1 MSFWVRTDPAYALG
15 TQMLDRRLL
24 YFLAVA
30 REGSFSRAAD
40 VLHVAQPAVSRQVA
54 ALEAEVGVRL
64 LERSAA
70 GVTPTAAGARLL
82 ERGHALERE
91 ATALHEELRAF
102 GLGARGTVALGYSM
116 SLGYG
121 TAPLLIEALRRRLP
135 GVEVVSRLLPTP
147 ELGAGVR
154 EGVLDLALVRAAG
167 PVDGVDAVV
176 VRRER
181 LGVLMAAG
189 DPLAEARVVAL
200 AALADRSISLHDR
213 AANPG
218 HYDLVVGACRAAGF
232 EPRLKPV
239 ETPFDP
245 AYGALVGGDAVSLVG
260 ESAQAGTPAALA
272 WRPLAEA
279 VRVPISLL
287 RRAGDGSAVVGR
299 AAEALEDEALTQG
312 WAAA

>member
-1 MSFWVRTDPAYALG
+1 
-15 TQMLDRRLL
+15 MLDRRLL

-30 REGSFSRAAD
+30 REGSFSRAAG

-54 ALEAEVGVRL
+54 LLEAEVGARL

-82 ERGHALERE
+82 ERGSALERE
-91 ATALHEELRAF
+91 AAALHDELKAF
-102 GLGARGTVALGYSM
+102 GLGARGTVTLGYST

-147 ELGAGVR
+147 ELGVGVR

-167 PVDGVDAVV
+167 LVEGVDAVV

-181 LGVLMAAG
+181 LGVLMREG
-189 DPLAEARVVAL
+189 DPLAVDGVVAL
-200 AALADRSISLHDR
+200 EALAGQAISLHDR

-232 EPRLKPV
+232 EPRLKPA
-239 ETPFDP
+239 EAPFDP
-245 AYGALVGGDAVSLVG
+245 GYGALVGGDAVSLVG
-260 ESAQAGTPAALA
+260 ESAQAATPAPLV

-287 RRAGDGSAVVGR
+287 RRAGEGSAVLLR
-299 AAEALEDEALTQG
+299 AVAALADEALAQG
-312 WAAA
+312 WVAA

>member
-1 MSFWVRTDPAYALG
+1 
-15 TQMLDRRLL
+15 MLDRRLL

-82 ERGHALERE
+82 ERGGALQRD
-91 ATALHEELRAF
+91 AAALHEELRAF
-102 GLGARGTVALGYSM
+102 GLGARGTVALGYST

-135 GVEVVSRLLPTP
+135 EVEVVSRLLPTP
-147 ELGAGVR
+147 ELGVGVR

-167 PVDGVDAVV
+167 LVEGVDAVV
-176 VRRER
+176 LRRER
-181 LGVLMAAG
+181 LGVLMVEG
-189 DPLAEARVVAL
+189 DPLAVVDVVDL
-200 AALADRSISLHDR
+200 KGLGDRSISLHDR

-218 HYDLVVGACRAAGF
+218 HYDLLVGACRAAGF
-232 EPRLKPV
+232 EPRLVRV
-239 ETPFDP
+239 EAPFDP
-245 AYGALVGGDAVSLVG
+245 AYGALVSGGAVSLVG
-260 ESAQAGTPAALA
+260 ESAQAATPAGLV

-287 RRAGDGSAVVGR
+287 RRAAGAGDDAVVAR
-299 AAEALEDEALTQG
+299 AAEALGDEALAQG
-312 WAAA
+312 WAA